1 MARIE
6 VNGAQLYVEDRGIG
20 PEAIVFSHGLL
31 FSGRIFDDQV
41 NAFAD
46 RYRCVRWDHR
56 GQGLSEV
63 TESGYDMDSL
73 AEDAAALIRQLG
85 CAPCHFVGLSMGG
98 FVGLRLAI
106 RHASLLRSLVL
117 LDTSADPEEEKARAQ
132 YRKLNFVAR
141 WLGLGLVAGRVM
153 PILFG
158 PRFLADDA
166 RAGERAL
173 WRKRLTE
180 NHRIGITRA
189 VRGVIEREGV
199 FGEID
204 RIGVPT
210 LIVVGEHDA
219 ATPLARTERM
229 RERIPGARLVVIP
242 GAGHMSTIEEPVAV
256 NRAIET
262 FLGGLR

>member
-180 NHRIGITRA
+180 NHRIGIS
-189 VRGVIEREGV
+189 
-199 FGEID
+199 
-204 RIGVPT
+204 VPT